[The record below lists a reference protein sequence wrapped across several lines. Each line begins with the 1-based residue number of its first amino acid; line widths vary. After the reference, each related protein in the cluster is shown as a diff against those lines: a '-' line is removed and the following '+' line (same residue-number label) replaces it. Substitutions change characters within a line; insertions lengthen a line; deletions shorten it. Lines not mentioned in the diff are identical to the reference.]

1 LIERDAA
8 YSVKIPLRNAAEGL
22 ALFGP
27 QDAFLHF
34 IEKNTEAAVF
44 SREAEIVIQ
53 GSEPEVERISQLF
66 VVLLELIRGG
76 YVLSERDVQ
85 YAMEL
90 ARNLQADQLLDLFKG
105 EITTT
110 YKGKPIKVK
119 TIGQKHYV
127 TSIRKKDIVF
137 GIGPAGTGKTYLA
150 VVSAVAALK
159 EGKVKRI
166 VLTRP
171 AVEAGESLGFLP
183 GDLQEKV
190 DPYLRPL
197 YDALHDVLGLD
208 AVSKAMER
216 GLIEVAPLAYMR
228 GRTLDDSFIILDEA
242 QNTTPEQMKMFLT
255 RLGFGYKMVITGDV
269 TQIDLPRGKSSGLVE
284 AERILKRV
292 EEIGFIYFVEADVVR
307 HSLVQKIIT
316 AYNYDKEN
324 QQQ

>member
-1 LIERDAA
+1 MNERNVVQ
-8 YSVKIPLRNAAEGL
+8 SVKIPLRNAAEGL

-27 QDAFLHF
+27 QDAFLHL
-34 IEKNTEAAVF
+34 IEKQTNAELF
-44 SREAEIVIQ
+44 SRDAEVVIQ
-53 GSEPEVERISQLF
+53 GEAREVESLQQLF
-66 VVLLELIRGG
+66 EVLLQLVRGG
-76 YVLSERDVQ
+76 FALSERDVQ
-85 YAMEL
+85 YALEL
-90 ARNLQADQLLDLFKG
+90 ARQLKADQLLDLFKG
-105 EITTT
+105 EIATT

-119 TIGQKHYV
+119 TIGQKHYIS
-127 TSIRKKDIVF
+127 TIRKRDIVF

-150 VVSAVAALK
+150 VVSAVVALK

-197 YDALHDVLGLD
+197 YDALNDVLGPE
-208 AVSKAMER
+208 AVAKALER

-255 RLGFGYKMVITGDV
+255 RLGFGSKMVVTGDV

-284 AERILKRV
+284 AERILKSI
-292 EEIGFIYFVEADVVR
+292 EEIGFIFFAEADVVR

-316 AYNYDKEN
+316 AYSSDQEH
-324 QQQ
+324 